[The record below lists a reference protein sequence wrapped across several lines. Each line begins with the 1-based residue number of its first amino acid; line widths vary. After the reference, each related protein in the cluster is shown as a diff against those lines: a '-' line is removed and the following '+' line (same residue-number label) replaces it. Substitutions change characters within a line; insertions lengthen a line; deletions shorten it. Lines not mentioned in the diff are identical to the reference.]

1 MKTGKMMTSKT
12 MTNKAKT
19 RAAAMVLVLLH
30 GIIVFGGFIAPGE
43 PASQNRDF
51 PFVPPTRL
59 HFVDAQGHFHLRPF
73 VYQSVSRPE
82 GLYEYEESRDQEY
95 PIHLFVE
102 GPKYKI
108 AGLFL
113 SSIHLFG
120 VEAPA
125 QIFLAGSDNY
135 GRDQFSRILYGGRI
149 SLGAGLL
156 ATGISLSLGLLLGT
170 ISGFYG
176 RWVDESVMRIA
187 ELFLVL
193 PWLYLLLA
201 VRAFL
206 PLHISPVQTF
216 FLLIA
221 VIGSVGWAR
230 PARLVRGVVLSARTR
245 KYVLAS
251 RGFGA
256 SDSYVLR
263 RHVLPHTYGVL
274 LTQAALLVPQYVIAE
289 VTLSFLGLG
298 LSEPLPSWGNL
309 LANLQQY
316 NVLVSYW
323 WMFAPAM
330 ALVVFS
336 LGYLALAD
344 AFHKRLQSVTV

>member
-1 MKTGKMMTSKT
+1 
-12 MTNKAKT
+12 MTNRTKT
-19 RAAAMVLVLLH
+19 WAAVMFLLLLH
-30 GIIVFGGFIAPGE
+30 AVVVFAGFIAPSD
-43 PASQNRDF
+43 PASQNREF

-59 HFVDAQGHFHLRPF
+59 HFVDSQGHFHLRPF
-73 VYQSVSRPE
+73 VYQWTSRPE
-82 GLYEYEESRDQEY
+82 GLYEYEESRDREY
-95 PIHLFVE
+95 PIHFLVK
-102 GPKYKI
+102 GPEYKI
-108 AGLFL
+108 AGFFS

-120 VEAPA
+120 ADAPA

-149 SLGAGLL
+149 SLTAGLL

-176 RWVDESVMRIA
+176 RWIDESLMRTA

-216 FLLIA
+216 FLLVA

-230 PARLVRGVVLSARTR
+230 PARLVRGVVLSAKTR
-245 KYVLAS
+245 KYVAAS

-256 SDSYVLR
+256 SDIYILR

-323 WMFAPAM
+323 WMFAPGL
-330 ALVVFS
+330 ALMVFS
-336 LGYLALAD
+336 LGYLAVAD
-344 AFHKRLQSVTV
+344 LFLERLQSTTV

>member
-1 MKTGKMMTSKT
+1 MTSKI
-12 MTNKAKT
+12 KI
-19 RAAAMVLVLLH
+19 RAALVFLVLLH
-30 GIIVFGGFIAPGE
+30 AIILFAGFIAPSD
-43 PASQNRDF
+43 PTSQNRDF
-51 PFVPPTRL
+51 PFAPPTHL
-59 HFVDAQGHFHLRPF
+59 HFVDANGHFHLRPF
-73 VYQSVSRPE
+73 VYQLTSRPQ
-82 GLYEYEESRDQEY
+82 GLYEYEESRDREY
-95 PIHLFVE
+95 PIYFLLK

-108 AGLFL
+108 AGLF
-113 SSIHLFG
+113 SSTIHLFG
-120 VEAPA
+120 TADPA

-149 SLGAGLL
+149 SVGAGLL

-176 RWVDESVMRIA
+176 HWIDESLMRTA

-206 PLHISPVQTF
+206 PLHISPMQTF
-216 FLLIA
+216 FLLVA

-230 PARLVRGVVLSARTR
+230 PARLVRGIVLSARTR

-256 SDSYVLR
+256 SDSYILR

-316 NVLVSYW
+316 NVLVSFW
-323 WMFAPAM
+323 WMFAPAL

-336 LGYLALAD
+336 LGYLAVAD
-344 AFHKRLQSVTV
+344 AFQQRLQSTTV